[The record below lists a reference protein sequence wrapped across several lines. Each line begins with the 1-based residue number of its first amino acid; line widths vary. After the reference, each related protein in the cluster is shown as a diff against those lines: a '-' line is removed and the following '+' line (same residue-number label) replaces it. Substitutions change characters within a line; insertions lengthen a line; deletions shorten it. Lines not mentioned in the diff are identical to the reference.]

1 MRSRPLLAAAL
12 ALLLAACSTAPPKKS
27 VYYQDDGPPDRVPA
41 DVAAIP
47 DAQPRVEP
55 LHRGSSKP
63 YTALG
68 RTYTPMTGD
77 APFSQRGMASWYG
90 KQFHGSRTANGEIYD
105 MLGMSAAHP
114 TLPLPSY
121 VRVTS
126 VRNGRSV
133 IVRVNDRGPFKSDRI
148 IDLSYAAAAKLGIAA
163 SGTGEVEIERITMS
177 QIASGDYRR
186 GATTAVAALPQAAS
200 PPRVAASRPL
210 PAAEVPAVATVA
222 PDPAPAP
229 PSNGSARG
237 WAVQL
242 GAFAQEANADAL
254 VTLAEHYTGCRK
266 AKRNGAE
273 RSRLL
278 VRIDHDTLRGQLGN
292 ATLIDTGQPIT
303 AVMADLAT
311 FQRDG
316 WSEADRVE
324 QAERTLLRC
333 GRAEHPVFAA
343 STPAVQ
349 SFMQSGSQAS
359 SAVRVDGLV
368 DALVAERGDQAVSS
382 VGQLDRDRHRAVFRL
397 EAFGHMRGE
406 HRIRVEPG
414 GLRASPRRV
423 PCLSG

>member
-1 MRSRPLLAAAL
+1 MRARLLLAAAL

-41 DVAAIP
+41 DVAAIA

-90 KQFHGSRTANGEIYD
+90 KQFHGNRTANGEIYD

-163 SGTGEVEIERITMS
+163 SGTGEVEVERITMS

-186 GATTAVAALPQAAS
+186 GATTAVAAAPQPAS
-200 PPRVAASRPL
+200 PPRVAVSRPL
-210 PAAEVPAVATVA
+210 PAAEGPVVAAVAS
-222 PDPAPAP
+222 DPALAP
-229 PSNGSARG
+229 PPSSSARG

-254 VTLAEHYTGCRK
+254 AGRAAALLAFVDTPDESGSHAPRVERDGGVFRVLVGSQPDRDSAVTLAREL
-266 AKRNGAE
+266 E
-273 RSRLL
+273 RLL
-278 VRIDHDTLRGQLGN
+278 ERP
-292 ATLIDTGQPIT
+292 AT
-303 AVMADLAT
+303 V
-311 FQRDG
+311 
-316 WSEADRVE
+316 
-324 QAERTLLRC
+324 LLR
-333 GRAEHPVFAA
+333 
-343 STPAVQ
+343 
-349 SFMQSGSQAS
+349 
-359 SAVRVDGLV
+359 
-368 DALVAERGDQAVSS
+368 
-382 VGQLDRDRHRAVFRL
+382 
-397 EAFGHMRGE
+397 
-406 HRIRVEPG
+406 
-414 GLRASPRRV
+414 
-423 PCLSG
+423 